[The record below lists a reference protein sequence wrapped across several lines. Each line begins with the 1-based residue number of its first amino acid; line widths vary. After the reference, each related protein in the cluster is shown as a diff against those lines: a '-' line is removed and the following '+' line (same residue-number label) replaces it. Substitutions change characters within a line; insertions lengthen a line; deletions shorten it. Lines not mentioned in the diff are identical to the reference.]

1 VNQVVALNFL
11 KKWNIDV
18 EFAQNGKE
26 AVSMIQN
33 KSYQLVL
40 MDLQM
45 PEMDG
50 YEATKT
56 IRSLDGD
63 PYFQHVPIIALT
75 ASAMIDIREKVI
87 AMGMTDFLSKP
98 FLPEELH
105 STIAKYVFVAEPEP
119 AAPAYPEQV
128 SINLDMYT
136 DNDPDFKQELAGL
149 VSKNLQE
156 LREALKESI
165 KKQSPDVF
173 KIAAHKMKTSA
184 GMLGNREFLE
194 IIERLPSLM
203 ENLQSEP
210 LKEQV
215 DRFHALSSELIEIL
229 EKIAGKK

>member
-50 YEATKT
+50 YEATKA
-56 IRSLDGD
+56 IRDLDGD
-63 PYFQHVPIIALT
+63 PYFQRVPIIALT
-75 ASAMIDIREKVI
+75 ASAMIDIREKVM

-119 AAPAYPEQV
+119 AYSEQV
-128 SINLDMYT
+128 SVNLDLYT

-149 VSKNLQE
+149 VLKNIQE

-165 KKQSPDVF
+165 KKRSPDIF

-194 IIERLPSLM
+194 ILEHLPSLI
-203 ENLQSEP
+203 EDLQGEP

-215 DRFHALSSELIEIL
+215 DRFNTLSQELMEIL